1 MLRGLTAYRSRLF
14 VRIGWG
20 ASVIEFALW
29 GALVAVVI
37 IAGALFFG

>member
-1 MLRGLTAYRSRLF
+1 MLRGLTTYRSTLF
-14 VRIGWG
+14 VRSGWG